1 MPKQIESDQKVCSL
15 YDRTIRELCIRAQRA
30 GIRQPFQ
37 VECSDAE
44 DDQIFYV
51 AGMIWFIGN
60 QLKFQRN
67 YPQHRGKVIVSVREH
82 TRVCRTI
89 DTGQT
94 EESEKS

>member
-1 MPKQIESDQKVCSL
+1 MPNQFEPNPSVRNL
-15 YDRTIRELCIRAQRA
+15 YEKTIFELCLRAQRA

-37 VECSDAE
+37 VEFSN
-44 DDQIFYV
+44 DQDEVFYV
-51 AGMIWFIGN
+51 AGIWFIGN